1 MGLPPELACAVRA
14 SLHSNGERAAAPF
27 IEAVTVQ
34 RARPLGADPRPPE
47 AQREEDRDVAAAVLG
62 LVRAATAAREPA
74 GDGRQTMAESAN
86 RLRSDPSLLA
96 AVFQNIDLLY
106 RHGYSHADAVSEMVM
121 RALATLPTGGGEP
134 SVPVRRMDPDLRRTE
149 PGDRPSRAGDTGDT
163 LV

>member
-1 MGLPPELACAVRA
+1 MGVPPELAFAVRA

-27 IEAVTVQ
+27 VEAVTVQ

-74 GDGRQTMAESAN
+74 RECCQTMAESAN

-106 RHGYSHADAVSEMVM
+106 RHGYSHADAVSEIVM
-121 RALATLPTGGGEP
+121 RALATLQTGGDDL
-134 SVPVRRMDPDLRRTE
+134 SVPARRPGSDLRRTE
-149 PGDRPSRAGDTGDT
+149 PEDRPSRAGDRGDT
-163 LV
+163 EV